1 MKIHEYQAKA
11 LLSLYGIPVPNGK
24 VAETPA
30 EAGRIA
36 SELGGKVIV
45 KAQIYAGGRGKAG
58 GVKIASDHDELPP
71 ALLIPAL

>member
-11 LLSLYGIPVPNGK
+11 LLSLYGIPVPAGK

-36 SELGGKVIV
+36 LDLGGKVVV
-45 KAQIYAGGRGKAG
+45 KAQIYAGGRGNEG
-58 GVKIASDHDELPP
+58 GMKIANDHDE
-71 ALLIPAL
+71 AEQSAAEHD